1 MDEDDSDSLDKLA
14 ADIADGGSIDWEEIG
29 RLPADDPRRQF
40 LEHLRVVADIAEHHR
55 SAVDGP
61 SDNATTETGPN
72 QRARVGHVRLP
83 SDGAEGQ
90 GVGRWGHLLLRRRI
104 GAGAFG
110 EVFHAHDVWLDHPVA
125 LKLLKPEIAQSDF
138 SNRILHEARRLAR
151 VRHPNVVNVHGAD
164 MHEGRIGF
172 WMDLI
177 EGETLTELVARGR
190 LSHGEASHI
199 GREVCLA
206 LAAVHGANL
215 IHRDVKAQNV
225 MRAFNG
231 GRIILMD
238 FGAGEFMDRPSSD
251 RRMRG
256 TPLYLA
262 PELFERASASVA
274 SDVYATGV
282 LLFYLVTGG
291 FPVTG
296 SSIDALA
303 DAHRRGERKRLRD
316 ERPDLPDSFVSVVE
330 RALDRDPARRFSSAG
345 EMYEALGGGTAIG
358 ADGRTT
364 ATTTKQTIVRTAVAV
379 AGLAVFTE
387 ILGWLSSQAFESALR
402 IDRAFVAGPIEY
414 FGIGL
419 RAFRPFVMTWVVAAA
434 SVGVLVALTS
444 LVVPRAAWRQFSHLR
459 TRADPGTVAG
469 LVVAAGVVGLI
480 AVTWQFSPVWNRLTA
495 LALDPKPETLDLSI
509 LGWAGRD
516 LHSDHSLWSATLSF
530 ALVLAVWRWFP
541 RLEKRAADPARVRGL
556 RWAAIVVILLVVA
569 EETITRPFLW
579 DRREIVTFKNQNAF
593 VIGMNTEELLLY
605 TPARGDRKYIRV
617 RVDAPDLRR
626 NVGSRALFLESDTAT
641 GINAP
646 Q

>member
-14 ADIADGGSIDWEEIG
+14 AEIADGGSIDWEEIR
-29 RLPADDPRRQF
+29 RLPADDPRRRF
-40 LEHLRVVADIAEHHR
+40 LDHLRVVADIAEHHR
-55 SAVDGP
+55 SAVDEA
-61 SDNATTETGPN
+61 SDNAPTESGPN
-72 QRARVGHVRLP
+72 QRPRIGHVRAP
-83 SDGAEGQ
+83 TTGAEGP
-90 GVGRWGHLLLRRRI
+90 GLGRWGHLLLRQRI

-177 EGETLTELVARGR
+177 EGETLTELVTRGR

-262 PELFERASASVA
+262 PEVFERARASVA
-274 SDVYATGV
+274 TDVYAVGV

-296 SSIDALA
+296 ASIDALKE
-303 DAHRRGERKRLRD
+303 AHRRGERRRLRD

-330 RALDRDPARRFSSAG
+330 RALDPDPARRFSSAG
-345 EMYEALGGGTAIG
+345 EMYEALGGGTTITV
-358 ADGRTT
+358 DSRTRT
-364 ATTTKQTIVRTAVAV
+364 LTTRQKIVRAAVAV
-379 AGLAVFTE
+379 AGIAVFAE
-387 ILGWLSSQAFESALR
+387 ALGWLSALSFETILR
-402 IDRAFVAGPIEY
+402 VDRAFVSGPIEY
-414 FGIGL
+414 FGIGV
-419 RAFRPFVMTWVVAAA
+419 RALRPFVLVWTVAAAGVAVVAALRA
-434 SVGVLVALTS
+434 LVAPRLRS
-444 LVVPRAAWRQFSHLR
+444 QRVSDLVG
-459 TRADPGTVAG
+459 RADPVTLAG
-469 LVVAAGVVGLI
+469 LVVAAGVVGLV
-480 AVTWQFSPVWNRLTA
+480 AVTWQFWPVFYGALTA
-495 LALDPKPETLDLSI
+495 LAVDPMPESLDLSI
-509 LGWAGRD
+509 LGRAGRD
-516 LHSDHSLWSATLSF
+516 LHRSHSQASVAISF
-530 ALVLAVWRWFP
+530 VLLLAAWRWFP
-541 RLEKRAADPARVRGL
+541 SLEKRAADPLRVRRLQG
-556 RWAAIVVILLVVA
+556 AAVVVVLLLVA

-579 DRREIVTFKNQNAF
+579 DRREIVAFGNRQAF
-593 VIGMNTEELLLY
+593 VIGMNDQELLLY
-605 TPARGDRKYIRV
+605 TPAKGERNYFRV
-617 RVDAPDLRR
+617 RVDSPDLRR
-626 NVGSRALFLESDTAT
+626 NVGSRQLFFESDT
-641 GINAP
+641 P
-646 Q
+646 

>member
-14 ADIADGGSIDWEEIG
+14 ADIADGGSIDWEEIR
-29 RLPADDPRRQF
+29 RLPADDPRRRF
-40 LEHLRVVADIAEHHR
+40 LEHLRIVADIAEHHR
-55 SAVDGP
+55 SAVEP
-61 SDNATTETGPN
+61 SDNAPTKTGPN
-72 QRARVGHVRLP
+72 QRPRIGHVRTP
-83 SDGAEGQ
+83 SEGAEG
-90 GVGRWGHLLLRRRI
+90 GLGRWGHLQLRRRI

-125 LKLLKPEIAQSDF
+125 LKLLKPEIAESDF

-164 MHEGRIGF
+164 MHDGRIGF

-177 EGETLTELVARGR
+177 EGETLTDLVARGR

-206 LAAVHGANL
+206 LAAVHGSNL

-262 PELFERASASVA
+262 PELFERGSASVA
-274 SDVYATGV
+274 TDVYALGV

-291 FPVTG
+291 YPVTG
-296 SSIDALA
+296 SSIEALR
-303 DAHRRGERKRLRD
+303 DAHRRGERRRLRD
-316 ERPDLPDSFVSVVE
+316 ERPDLPDAFVSVVE
-330 RALDRDPARRFSSAG
+330 RALEPDPTRRFLSAG
-345 EMYEALGGGTAIG
+345 EMYEALGGGTTITV
-358 ADGRTT
+358 DSRTRT
-364 ATTTKQTIVRTAVAV
+364 LTTRQKIVRAVAAV
-379 AGLAVFTE
+379 AGIAVFTE
-387 ILGWLSSQAFESALR
+387 LLGWLSSQAFESALR
-402 IDRAFVAGPIEY
+402 VDRAFIAGPIEY
-414 FGIGL
+414 FGVGL

-434 SVGVLVALTS
+434 AVAVLVALTS
-444 LVVPRAAWRQFSHLR
+444 LVTPRPAWKRISDFTR
-459 TRADPGTVAG
+459 RADPAALAG
-469 LVVAAGVVGLI
+469 LVVGAGIAGLV
-480 AVTWQFSPVWNRLTA
+480 AVTWQFSPVWDRLTA
-495 LALDPKPETLDLSI
+495 LALDARPETLDLSI
-509 LGWAGRD
+509 LGWPGRP
-516 LHSDHSLWSATLSF
+516 LHSRHSLASAALSF
-530 ALVLAVWRWFP
+530 SLVLAAWRWFP
-541 RLEKRAADPARVRGL
+541 GWEKRAADPLRVRRL
-556 RWAAIVVILLVVA
+556 RWAAVVVILLIVA

-579 DRREIVTFKNQNAF
+579 DRREIVMFKNQMTF

-605 TPARGDRKYIRV
+605 TPTRGERRYIRV
-617 RVDAPDLRR
+617 RVDAPELRR

-641 GINAP
+641 GANAP
-646 Q
+646 R